1 MQMIKFFHLCLWDA
15 VPRVRSL
22 QGATP
27 MSAVLKTAEFDEELN
42 RQAYNSAFDELGLAW
57 HWDRAT
63 YAWLPEGSQRVRA
76 YVEREH
82 PHLLRSYEADFLV
95 AAVENA
101 RARCQ
106 AV

>member
-1 MQMIKFFHLCLWDA
+1 MYATAQT
-15 VPRVRSL
+15 L
-22 QGATP
+22 Q
-27 MSAVLKTAEFDEELN
+27 SDDELQ

-63 YAWLPEGSQRVRA
+63 FAWLPDGPDRVRA

-95 AAVENA
+95 NAVENA
-101 RARCQ
+101 RERCR
-106 AV
+106 AVMESRRALRNA

>member
-1 MQMIKFFHLCLWDA
+1 
-15 VPRVRSL
+15 
-22 QGATP
+22 
-27 MSAVLKTAEFDEELN
+27 MSAVLQNTMTNEDDLH

-63 YAWLPEGSQRVRA
+63 YAWLPDGPDRVRT

-82 PHLLRSYEADFLV
+82 PHLLRAYEPDFLV

-106 AV
+106 AMLESRRAARTH

>member
-1 MQMIKFFHLCLWDA
+1 
-15 VPRVRSL
+15 
-22 QGATP
+22 
-27 MSAVLKTAEFDEELN
+27 MSAVLQPVQSDDELH

-63 YAWLPEGSQRVRA
+63 YAWLPDGPHRVRA

-95 AAVENA
+95 AAVEQA
-101 RARCQ
+101 KQRCH
-106 AV
+106 AVIERRRSQHPH